1 MIGDRKH
8 DVLGA
13 KLNQLDSLAASYGYG
28 SRAELTS
35 ARPTYLVDTVEEI
48 LAYTLH

>member
-13 KLNQLDSLAASYGYG
+13 KETGIASVGVLYGYG
-28 SRAELTS
+28 SRQELTE
-35 ARPTYLVDTVEEI
+35 AGADV
-48 LAYTLH
+48 LAEKIFDLQNLL